1 MTNSTPTVEVG
12 TIVFALFSEEV
23 QEREDFGQGQELV
36 RGVVVESAPGMM
48 VAEFPDRVHP
58 SLGSTTHISCHIKN
72 RFVTAPA
79 SVAAFL
85 EATPRPLIR
94 FTITAEF
101 ESVEQRQMYRVS
113 VAGAGLRATVND
125 EQNCELLDVSPA
137 GMGVFS
143 KKIYEEG
150 DFLNVIV
157 TYGAKQWAGTVMVRS
172 VSRASRDRCRYGC
185 QVASGQAK
193 LMDGL
198 QHICT
203 AIQREQIRRLKDKG
217 IQAA

>member
-1 MTNSTPTVEVG
+1 M
-12 TIVFALFSEEV
+12 VFALFSDAE
-23 QEREDFGQGQELV
+23 QEQEHGQELI
-36 RGVVVESAPGMM
+36 RGVVIESAPGVM

-58 SLGSTTHISCHIKN
+58 GIGSTTHISCHIKN

-79 SVAAFL
+79 TVAAFL

-94 FTITAEF
+94 FNITAEF
-101 ESVEQRQMYRVS
+101 ESVEQRQMFRVS
-113 VAGAGLRATVND
+113 VAGAGLVATVND
-125 EQNCELLDVSPA
+125 EQGCEVLDVSPA
-137 GMGVFS
+137 GLGVLS
-143 KKIYEEG
+143 KKPYEEG

-172 VSRASRDRCRYGC
+172 VSRTTRQRYRYGC
-185 QVASGQAK
+185 QVASGQTR